1 MQTKNKKFMKATSQ
15 NFITSA
21 KTRVIA
27 YWVTTGIIA
36 LETAVGAVWDIMQ
49 IPYVT
54 AMMTQ
59 LGYPAYFLTI
69 LGVWKVFAVVALLA
83 PGFPRIKEWT
93 YAGLFFVYTGAAAS
107 SLAMGYNEH
116 AIGPLVFAV
125 ITIASWALRPESRR
139 I

>member
-1 MQTKNKKFMKATSQ
+1 MKATTQ
-15 NFITSA
+15 KFFTPA
-21 KTRVIA
+21 KTRIIA

-116 AIGPLVFAV
+116 AIGPLVFAA
-125 ITIASWALRPESRR
+125 ITIASWALRPESRK

>member
-1 MQTKNKKFMKATSQ
+1 MKATTQ
-15 NFITSA
+15 NFITSS
-21 KTRVIA
+21 KTHIVA
-27 YWVTTGIIA
+27 YWFTTGIIA

-49 IPYVT
+49 IPYVS

-59 LGYPAYFLTI
+59 LGYPPYFLTI
-69 LGVWKVFAVVALLA
+69 LGVWKVLAVVALLA

-116 AIGPLVFAV
+116 AIGPLVFAGF
-125 ITIASWALRPESRR
+125 TIASWALRPESRKM
-139 I
+139 